1 MRRVLVGIA
10 ATVAVALSLAC
21 AKPVEDASDGNRTLN
36 ANAATATATNRGGA
50 AGVNDTLITLKVKT
64 ALLGD
69 KRTSGLET
77 DVDSKEGAVTLSG
90 KVDTD
95 EAKSAAEE
103 VAKKIEG
110 VRSVSNMLQ
119 VVAEARRGEVNT
131 SDDKIGSA
139 IEKVIDT
146 DPNLSDLSLFVKV
159 NAGVVTLSGSVETQ
173 KQLLDAT
180 QAIRKLAG
188 VKAVDATQVTV
199 KEDKKS

>member
-10 ATVAVALSLAC
+10 AALAVALTLAC
-21 AKPVEDASDGNRTLN
+21 AKPVDDASEGNRTAN
-36 ANAATATATNRGGA
+36 TNAAPVANRSGTAA
-50 AGVNDTLITLKVKT
+50 VNDTLITLKVKT
-64 ALLGD
+64 ALFGD

-77 DVDSKEGAVTLSG
+77 DVDSKDGAVTLSG

-119 VVAEARRGEVNT
+119 VVAEAKRSEVNT
-131 SDDKIGSA
+131 SDDKIESA

-146 DPNLSDLSLFVKV
+146 DPNLSDLSLFAKV
-159 NAGVVTLSGSVETQ
+159 NAGVVTLSGSVDTQ